1 MSRHKFIAFL
11 TIGCTTLV
19 SLIVRAQDFGAAET
33 LYATGVQAYFS
44 GQPAEAETSFSS
56 LLRIDPND
64 PRAFYFRA
72 LSRMQQGRQNE
83 ARSDMETGA
92 QMEARAP
99 NRFDIGKTL
108 ERVQGPTRLTLEQ
121 YRSRARATAAMNP
134 PRKPVRAPDAAVL
147 RERRV
152 VPLDEFSR
160 AGIPQSVVA
169 PVAVPV
175 TTIPP
180 AAAPPKSADDRKV
193 APAAASNP
201 FTDDPVEGAARKA
214 PAKAAPPKEP
224 PAKVAPP
231 VPPQVE
237 APLPPAPKATPP
249 APKATGDDSGN
260 PFL

>member
-1 MSRHKFIAFL
+1 MSRHKFITCL
-11 TIGCTTLV
+11 TIGCTALV
-19 SLIVRAQDFGAAET
+19 SLVAQAQDFGAADT
-33 LYATGVQAYFS
+33 LYASGVQAYFG
-44 GQPAEAETSFSS
+44 GQLAEAETSFSS

-72 LSRMQQGRQNE
+72 LSRMEQGHQDE

-92 QMEARAP
+92 QMEARSA

-108 ERVQGPTRLTLEQ
+108 ERVQGPTRLILEQ

-134 PRKPVRAPDAAVL
+134 PRRPVRAPDSAVL

-160 AGIPQSVVA
+160 AGIPQSVVPPFA
-169 PVAVPV
+169 MPV
-175 TTIPP
+175 TTSPP
-180 AAAPPKSADDRKV
+180 VAAPPKPADDRK
-193 APAAASNP
+193 ATPAAASNP
-201 FTDDPVEGAARKA
+201 FTDDPAEGAARKA

-224 PAKVAPP
+224 PAKVALP

-237 APLPPAPKATPP
+237 APLPPAPKPTAP
-249 APKATGDDSGN
+249 APKPAGDDSGN